1 MTRHSGAKLTELCVA
16 GLARPVALRRSPRA
30 RRLSLRVNEAKLGA
44 VLTLPVNASLGEA
57 GDFLARHFDWL
68 QKRLAELPHP
78 IPFEEGA
85 LIPLRGLGHE
95 LCMAPTKGPRGKVWT
110 QCEEQSPSGANGA
123 AGEPARL
130 TPPRPQIWLSGPQ
143 HKAAAVL
150 STWLKRQARQ
160 DFSAR
165 VDRHTVCLEVRPKRI
180 TIRDQ
185 TTRWGSCSANGTLS
199 FSWRLVLA
207 PPFVLDYVAAH
218 EVAHLRELNHGARF
232 WRLVRSAAP
241 RADEARNWLK
251 ENGARLHQYGAA
263 V

>member
-1 MTRHSGAKLTELCVA
+1 MTRHSSAKLTELCLA

-85 LIPLRGLGHE
+85 LVPLRGLGHE
-95 LCMAPTKGPRGKVWT
+95 LRLAPAKGPRGKVWT
-110 QCEEQSPSGANGA
+110 QAVREPSAGLNGA
-123 AGEPARL
+123 TNHGATIPCS
-130 TPPRPQIWLSGPQ
+130 RPQIWLSGPQ

-150 STWLKRQARQ
+150 SNWLKSQARQ
-160 DFSAR
+160 DFTAR
-165 VDRHTVCLEVRPKRI
+165 VGWHAVGLEVRPKRI

-241 RADEARNWLK
+241 RVDEARAWLK
-251 ENGARLHQYGAA
+251 DNGPRLHQYGAA
-263 V
+263 H

>member
-16 GLARPVALRRSPRA
+16 GLARPVALRRSRRA

-85 LIPLRGLGHE
+85 MIPLRGLGHE
-95 LCMAPTKGPRGKVWT
+95 LCLAPTEGPHGRVWT
-110 QCEEQSPSGANGA
+110 QAVQQPAPGPNGA
-123 AGEPARL
+123 TNHGAAIQGS
-130 TPPRPQIWLSGPQ
+130 RPQIWLSGPR
-143 HKAAAVL
+143 HKAVAIL
-150 STWLKRQARQ
+150 SNWLKRQARQ

-165 VDRHTVCLEVRPKRI
+165 VDWHAVGLEVRPKRI

-232 WRLVRSAAP
+232 WRLVHSAAP
-241 RADEARNWLK
+241 RTDEARAWLK

-263 V
+263 L

>member
-1 MTRHSGAKLTELCVA
+1 MAWRSGAQLTELCVA

-30 RRLSLRVNEAKLGA
+30 RRLSLRVSEAKLGA
-44 VLTLPVNASLGEA
+44 ILTLPVNASLREA

-78 IPFEEGA
+78 IPFEDGA
-85 LIPLRGLGHE
+85 LTPLRGLGHE
-95 LCMAPTKGPRGKVWT
+95 LRLAPAKGPRGKVWT
-110 QCEEQSPSGANGA
+110 QYEEQPPPGANGA
-123 AGEPARL
+123 PTEGPSSSALR
-130 TPPRPQIWLSGPQ
+130 RRIWVSGPPP
-143 HKAAAVL
+143 KAESLLVN
-150 STWLKRQARQ
+150 WLKGQARQ

-165 VDRHTVCLEVRPKRI
+165 VAWHAPGLEVRPKSI

-199 FSWRLVLA
+199 FSWRLVLT

-218 EVAHLRELNHGARF
+218 EVAHLRELNHGRRF

-241 RADEARNWLK
+241 RTDEARAWLK
-251 ENGARLHQYGAA
+251 QNGPRLHQYGAA
-263 V
+263 L

>member
-1 MTRHSGAKLTELCVA
+1 MYRRSGAKITELCVA

-44 VLTLPVNASLGEA
+44 VLTLPVHASLGEA

-68 QKRLAELPHP
+68 QQRLDELPQP
-78 IPFEEGA
+78 IPFEDGA

-95 LCMAPTKGPRGKVWT
+95 LRHAPETGSRGKVWT
-110 QCEEQSPSGANGA
+110 QAVHQPQ
-123 AGEPARL
+123 L
-130 TPPRPQIWLSGPQ
+130 PRPKLWVSGPRP
-143 HKAAAVL
+143 KAAALLVN
-150 STWLKRQARQ
+150 WLKRQARK

-165 VDRHTVCLEVRPKRI
+165 VGWHAEGLAVRPKRI

-199 FSWRLVLA
+199 FSWRLVLT

-232 WRLVRSAAP
+232 WRLLRSAAP
-241 RADEARNWLK
+241 RTEEARAWLK
-251 ENGARLHQYGAA
+251 ENGPRLHQYGAA
-263 V
+263 L